1 MVSNYRPY
9 KEYQDRFKRIEEG
22 YTLICLGGIKSEAR
36 RSAEELKTS
45 TQSSE
50 SITARRT
57 NDQRGRR
64 VLEWQQSG
72 TKGGLKTLLRLW
84 EPTGKELCRTGLC
97 SEFYGRPTS
106 KRTGLLV
113 ACKNGSININNK
125 IK

>member
-22 YTLICLGGIKSEAR
+22 YTLICLGVIKSEAR

-64 VLEWQQSG
+64 VLEWQPCIRRRNLG
-72 TKGGLKTLLRLW
+72 F
-84 EPTGKELCRTGLC
+84 C
-97 SEFYGRPTS
+97 S
-106 KRTGLLV
+106 KRRTE
-113 ACKNGSININNK
+113 NF
-125 IK
+125 IKVVGTHWKGAV